1 MSSALSQEVERKI
14 VAYWEW
20 FGVNAG
26 KLRSIGP
33 DAAMEQ
39 LATRLFQIIPG
50 VGIGLRGNPGDD
62 EWMIEVSPNGQ
73 REMISTVEQI
83 ASMAPDAPGWRVVPF
98 RQPAPIAEQHI
109 HLGPYK
115 LDFDRVLYE
124 ITDRRG
130 EMLALRVFVPLP
142 KELGHEALMMAA
154 FIAVDSALGE
164 YTSMMRVDEIEY
176 ALPELAPESARPLRY
191 LRGEVRRDLN

>member
-1 MSSALSQEVERKI
+1 MPSALSQEVERKI

-20 FGVNAG
+20 FGVNSG
-26 KLRSIGP
+26 RLRSIGP

-39 LATRLFQIIPG
+39 LATRLFHIVPG
-50 VGIGLRGNPGDD
+50 IGIGLRGNPGDD

-73 REMISTVEQI
+73 REMISAVEHI
-83 ASMAPDAPGWRVVPF
+83 ASLAPEAPGWRVVPF
-98 RQPAPIAEQHI
+98 RQPAPISEQHI

-115 LDFDRVLYE
+115 LEFDDVLYE

-130 EMLALRVFVPLP
+130 EMMALRVFVPLP

-154 FIAVDSALGE
+154 LIAVDSALGE

-176 ALPELAPESARPLRY
+176 STPDLAPAHARPLRY